1 MTISPTDT
9 PSATPDALSLTG
21 LTRSFGAVRA
31 VAGLDLSVR
40 PGEVVAFLGPN
51 GAGKT
56 TTIDMILGL
65 GRPDAGSVRVFGMT
79 PRQAVDRGLVAA
91 VLQTGGLLPDLS
103 VLETVQLTASLFPA
117 AIPATAALQRA
128 GIAELSSR
136 TVSRCSGG
144 EQQRLRFAM
153 ALVSEPALLILDE
166 PTTGLD
172 VEGRRRFWSAIHA
185 DAERGRTVL
194 FATHYL
200 EEADEYADRIVLMAR
215 GRVVADGTVAQIRAA
230 VGGRTCLL
238 YTSRCV

>member
-1 MTISPTDT
+1 M
-9 PSATPDALSLTG
+9 
-21 LTRSFGAVRA
+21 
-31 VAGLDLSVR
+31 
-40 PGEVVAFLGPN
+40 VAFLGPN

-136 TVSRCSGG
+136 TVSRCSC
-144 EQQRLRFAM
+144 
-153 ALVSEPALLILDE
+153 P
-166 PTTGLD
+166 
-172 VEGRRRFWSAIHA
+172 
-185 DAERGRTVL
+185 
-194 FATHYL
+194 
-200 EEADEYADRIVLMAR
+200 
-215 GRVVADGTVAQIRAA
+215 
-230 VGGRTCLL
+230 L